1 MLWDLHLMTKNNI
14 LRLGNSHWIQLK
26 GTDTGTSPAPT
37 YAKVFYVVF
46 ELYLLEIFG
55 KKLLLYRLL
64 IDDVLDLWKRYDGE
78 HNAEEMRAL
87 NETIQ

>member
-1 MLWDLHLMTKNNI
+1 MLWDLHLMIENV

-26 GTDTGTSPAPT
+26 DTDTGTSPAPT
-37 YAKVFYVVF
+37 YATVFYVVF

-64 IDDVLDLWKRYDGE
+64 IDDVLDLWNRYDGE

>member
-26 GTDTGTSPAPT
+26 GTDTGTSPAST

-55 KKLLLYRLL
+55 KKLLLHIRKIEY
-64 IDDVLDLWKRYDGE
+64 VLALWKRYDGE
-78 HNAEEMRAL
+78 HNAEEMRDL